1 MKDVKVIKLTD
12 IDPTFA
18 EDIALNADTT
28 SEEDS
33 HTFNAENTTE
43 GNVEWYDLMNVV
55 TDKGEQIDGQI
66 KDFFF
71 DDSKT
76 DSVFIGKVKKDYQD
90 GFIIKDAEI
99 NKVKLIFGSSMN
111 GDTYEDITGQQ
122 TVEYTF
128 E

>member
-1 MKDVKVIKLTD
+1 MLILLQKRLKT
-12 IDPTFA
+12 
-18 EDIALNADTT
+18 
-28 SEEDS
+28 DS

-90 GFIIKDAEI
+90 GFIIKDA
-99 NKVKLIFGSSMN
+99 
-111 GDTYEDITGQQ
+111 
-122 TVEYTF
+122 
-128 E
+128 